1 MNATIKRSTQQ
12 ARRYSLVYDSYAVD
26 DVSVEIF
33 DPDHWGQA
41 AKRHDEGRGS
51 VWFITDVDRHWV
63 LKHYLRGGLF
73 KDLLTD
79 RYLFTGFDRS
89 RMIREFDMLCE
100 MKRRSL
106 PVPRPI
112 AAMAVRSGP
121 LFYRGAMITER
132 LQNSTSLASLISCE
146 EVSDQMWFDVGSTIG
161 QFHGASVLHRDLNVT
176 NILRRGG
183 DWYLIDFD
191 KCCFVGG
198 GANTRWRQDNLSRF
212 QRSIRKLSEETNQ
225 SLDQKQWR
233 VFKEGYESVLA
244 ASQTDSGSVV

>member
-146 EVSDQMWFDVGSTIG
+146 EVSDQMWFDVGSTI
-161 QFHGASVLHRDLNVT
+161 VLHRDLNVT

-198 GANTRWRQDNLSRF
+198 GATTRWRQDNLSRF
-212 QRSIRKLSEETNQ
+212 QRSIRKLSKETNH

-233 VFKEGYESVLA
+233 VFKEGYESALA

>member
-1 MNATIKRSTQQ
+1 MNASIKRSTQQ
-12 ARRYSLVYDSYAVD
+12 ERRYCLVYDSCAVD
-26 DVSVEIF
+26 DVSMGIF
-33 DPDHWGQA
+33 DPDHWGQM

-161 QFHGASVLHRDLNVT
+161 QFHSASVLHRDLNVT

-212 QRSIRKLSEETNQ
+212 QRSICKLSEETNQ

-244 ASQTDSGSVV
+244 ASQTDSGSVF

>member
-12 ARRYSLVYDSYAVD
+12 ARRYSLVYDRCAVD
-26 DVSVEIF
+26 DVSGEIF
-33 DPDHWGQA
+33 EPDHWGQA

-51 VWFITDVDRHWV
+51 VWCITDVDRHWV

-121 LFYRGAMITER
+121 LFYRGAMITEQ

-198 GANTRWRQDNLSRF
+198 GATTRWRQDNLSRF
-212 QRSIRKLSEETNQ
+212 QRSIRKLSKETNQ

-233 VFKEGYESVLA
+233 VFKEGYESALA

>member
-1 MNATIKRSTQQ
+1 MNASIKRSTQQ
-12 ARRYSLVYDSYAVD
+12 ERRYCLVYDSCAVD
-26 DVSVEIF
+26 DVSMGIF
-33 DPDHWGQA
+33 DPDHWGQM

-161 QFHGASVLHRDLNVT
+161 QFHSASVLHRDLNVT

>member
-1 MNATIKRSTQQ
+1 MNASIKRSTQQ
-12 ARRYSLVYDSYAVD
+12 ERRYCLVYDSCAVD
-26 DVSVEIF
+26 DVSMGIF
-33 DPDHWGQA
+33 DPDHWGQM